1 MKPAVK
7 AAYRAAL
14 EQARAATTPEA
25 AFAALE
31 RAHILGQRDLFA
43 HFETHVLMLQW
54 AVAQKDGREIRGQVL
69 RLLAVLPGFLT
80 GWVPVGNPGGSNI
93 SPLKPFALPPDLSTV
108 LGKIDLKVDIALRI
122 GVVGVA
128 LAIWALASS
137 AMSQG

>member
-14 EQARAATTPEA
+14 DHAHAATTPEA

-43 HFETHVLMLQW
+43 HFETHILMLQW
-54 AVAQKDGREIRGQVL
+54 ARAQKDGREIRGQVL

-93 SPLKPFALPPDLSTV
+93 SPLKPVPLPA
-108 LGKIDLKVDIALRI
+108 DLKAILVDAGLTRDITIR
-122 GVVGVA
+122 VA
-128 LAIWALASS
+128 VACLMLAAWALLAR
-137 AMSQG
+137 

>member
-1 MKPAVK
+1 MTPAVK

-14 EQARAATTPEA
+14 DQARTATTPET

-43 HFETHVLMLQW
+43 HFETHILMLQW
-54 AVAQKDGREIRGQVL
+54 ARAQKDSREIRGQVL

-93 SPLKPFALPPDLSTV
+93 SALKPVPLRPEIKALLGDIRIGRDIAVRAAIASAIV
-108 LGKIDLKVDIALRI
+108 LGWLLMR
-122 GVVGVA
+122 
-128 LAIWALASS
+128 
-137 AMSQG
+137 

>member
-14 EQARAATTPEA
+14 EQARAAAAPEA

-31 RAHILGQRDLFA
+31 RAHILCQRDLFA

-54 AVAQKDGREIRGQVL
+54 ALAQKDGREIRGQVL

-93 SPLKPFALPPDLSTV
+93 SALTSVPLSPDMKAL
-108 LGKIDLKVDIALRI
+108 LGEVRISLDVAVRAAIASAI
-122 GVVGVA
+122 AVGW
-128 LAIWALASS
+128 LLIR
-137 AMSQG
+137 